1 LDAFRAGL
9 NETGH
14 VEGRNVRIEY
24 RWADGQY
31 QQLPALAAD
40 LVGRQVAVIA
50 AFGGNAPAQA
60 AKAATTTIPIVF
72 VSGGDPVSAGLVASF
87 NRPGANVTGVSWIAT
102 ALVPKRL
109 ELLHQ
114 MARDPAVIGA
124 LVNPRYPEH
133 DLQLRELE
141 EAGAAVGQ
149 KINILRVA
157 TAHDVDTA
165 FTALV
170 QQRVSALIVAN
181 DPFFLS
187 LRDHIVAL
195 AARHAIP
202 AIYYLREFAV
212 AGGLM
217 SYGAS
222 LTDAN
227 QQGGVYT
234 GRILKGARPADLPV
248 WQPTR
253 FELVINLRTAKALG
267 LEVPPTLLARADE
280 VIE

>member
-1 LDAFRAGL
+1 MAG
-9 NETGH
+9 
-14 VEGRNVRIEY
+14 
-24 RWADGQY
+24 
-31 QQLPALAAD
+31 
-40 LVGRQVAVIA
+40 
-50 AFGGNAPAQA
+50 
-60 AKAATTTIPIVF
+60 
-72 VSGGDPVSAGLVASF
+72 
-87 NRPGANVTGVSWIAT
+87 
-102 ALVPKRL
+102 
-109 ELLHQ
+109 
-114 MARDPAVIGA
+114 DPAVIGA
-124 LVNPRYPEH
+124 LVNPGYPEH

-141 EAGAAVGQ
+141 EAGAAIGQ

-157 TAHDVDTA
+157 TADDVDTA

-267 LEVPPTLLARADE
+267 LEVPPTLLATADE

>member
-1 LDAFRAGL
+1 MKRRQFITLLGGAAAMPLAARAQQAAMPVIGFLSSTSANGYDAYLDAFRAGL
-9 NETGH
+9 NETGY

-31 QQLPALAAD
+31 QRLPALAAD

-60 AKAATTTIPIVF
+60 AKATTTTIPIVF
-72 VSGGDPVSAGLVASF
+72 VSGGDPVSGGLVASF

-114 MARDPAVIGA
+114 MAGDPAVIGA
-124 LVNPRYPEH
+124 LVNPGYLEH

-149 KINILRVA
+149 KINILHVA

-170 QQRVSALIVAN
+170 QQHAGALIVAN

-202 AIYYLREFAV
+202 TIYYLREFAV
-212 AGGLM
+212 GGGRKPHGCRSARRRL
-217 SYGAS
+217 YRQHTQRRRAS
-222 LTDAN
+222 
-227 QQGGVYT
+227 
-234 GRILKGARPADLPV
+234 
-248 WQPTR
+248 
-253 FELVINLRTAKALG
+253 
-267 LEVPPTLLARADE
+267 
-280 VIE
+280 

>member
-1 LDAFRAGL
+1 
-9 NETGH
+9 
-14 VEGRNVRIEY
+14 
-24 RWADGQY
+24 
-31 QQLPALAAD
+31 
-40 LVGRQVAVIA
+40 
-50 AFGGNAPAQA
+50 
-60 AKAATTTIPIVF
+60 
-72 VSGGDPVSAGLVASF
+72 
-87 NRPGANVTGVSWIAT
+87 VTGVSWIAT

-124 LVNPRYPEH
+124 LVNPGYPEH

-157 TAHDVDTA
+157 TGRDVDTA
-165 FTALV
+165 FT

-227 QQGGVYT
+227 RQGGVYT

-253 FELVINLRTAKALG
+253 FELIINLRTAKAIG
-267 LEVPPTLLARADE
+267 IDVPPTLLATADE

>member
-1 LDAFRAGL
+1 
-9 NETGH
+9 
-14 VEGRNVRIEY
+14 
-24 RWADGQY
+24 
-31 QQLPALAAD
+31 
-40 LVGRQVAVIA
+40 
-50 AFGGNAPAQA
+50 
-60 AKAATTTIPIVF
+60 VF

-149 KINILRVA
+149 KINILRGP
-157 TAHDVDTA
+157 TAHDVHTP

-170 QQRVSALIVAN
+170 QQRGGALIGAN

-187 LRDHIVAL
+187 LRDPPAAL
-195 AARHAIP
+195 ARPP
-202 AIYYLREFAV
+202 A
-212 AGGLM
+212 
-217 SYGAS
+217 
-222 LTDAN
+222 
-227 QQGGVYT
+227 
-234 GRILKGARPADLPV
+234 
-248 WQPTR
+248 
-253 FELVINLRTAKALG
+253 
-267 LEVPPTLLARADE
+267 
-280 VIE
+280 